1 MLNFVSRVNLCVK
14 VRVQCHVKLDIKYF
28 GNVLNLG
35 TIHFRSI
42 FSHFVVHEAFR
53 TIIRIA
59 L

>member
-1 MLNFVSRVNLCVK
+1 MLNFVSRVKLCVK

-35 TIHFRSI
+35 TIFIFEH

-53 TIIRIA
+53 NIIGFT